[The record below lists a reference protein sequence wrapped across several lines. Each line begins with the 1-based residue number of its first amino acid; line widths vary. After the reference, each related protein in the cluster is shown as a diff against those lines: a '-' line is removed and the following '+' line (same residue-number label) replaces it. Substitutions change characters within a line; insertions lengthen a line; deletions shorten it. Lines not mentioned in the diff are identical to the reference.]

1 MAVTSTASKTT
12 AEKNSRVQNQAMR
25 MMTGA
30 MKTTPIRELETTSG
44 LPTLEN
50 RQNSRVLTR
59 AVTFKRLHSHPM
71 AARMSQPTKKRLKGS
86 SFIHQSRIPEKRDPE
101 LLDHEP
107 KAIPQNI
114 SISSWKKVKFPV
126 IKDNVQGIENKRIQ
140 SNYPQHKGT
149 HVYTDGSA
157 TAATRDGGGG
167 VYIRYEGEESSISLP
182 TGRHSTNFKA
192 EAPAESA

>member
-114 SISSWKKVKFPV
+114 SISSWKKAKFPV
-126 IKDNVQGIENKRIQ
+126 IKDNIPEIEITDPRVHPVQLPSEQGDPCLHGWICHRSNQRLRWRSVHQVQRRGIRPLTSNWKVPNKRV
-140 SNYPQHKGT
+140 PWC
-149 HVYTDGSA
+149 
-157 TAATRDGGGG
+157 
-167 VYIRYEGEESSISLP
+167 
-182 TGRHSTNFKA
+182 
-192 EAPAESA
+192 